1 MDFIDEN
8 VILNKLVDKRNGVK
22 HYRLI
27 KSSITEGW
35 VTALKSASNQENILK
50 NEYNKIQNVLHLGRE
65 NKMSLKQ
72 VQCILKNDAF
82 KSKYQTK
89 WESMFNASINWK
101 NQWKCVLETPLTNKE
116 KQLHWKI
123 LHNAIFTKYKLS
135 LMGRSDG
142 KCHFCKIETE
152 CLIHLFCECKVTK
165 DVLKKIQTK
174 INGTLQSKGYGQRSL
189 DL

>member
-65 NKMSLKQ
+65 NKLSLKQ

-101 NQWKCVLETPLTNKE
+101 NQWKCL
-116 KQLHWKI
+116 
-123 LHNAIFTKYKLS
+123 
-135 LMGRSDG
+135 
-142 KCHFCKIETE
+142 
-152 CLIHLFCECKVTK
+152 
-165 DVLKKIQTK
+165 
-174 INGTLQSKGYGQRSL
+174 
-189 DL
+189 